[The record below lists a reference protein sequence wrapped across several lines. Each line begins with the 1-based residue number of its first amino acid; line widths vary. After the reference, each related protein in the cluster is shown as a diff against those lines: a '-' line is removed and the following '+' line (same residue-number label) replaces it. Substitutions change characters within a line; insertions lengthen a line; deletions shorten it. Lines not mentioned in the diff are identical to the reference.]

1 MVGKKIMRSI
11 LKENVFWVLICMTLG
26 AFLLWNISDI
36 LAPFILGGILAYLL
50 DPMADKMESFGV
62 PRLLTALTVSLFA
75 LFVLLT
81 AAILVIPIIFDQINQ
96 IIGFIPYITNEIYL
110 VMQKGFKVLNLGEV
124 EDIDLVN
131 LSKNLNEVSPIFAK
145 SIFNSSFAI
154 LDFIFLLMVTPIVAI
169 YLLVDWDKII
179 KEVEKVIPR
188 RLEPTISQIVIEMH
202 KTVAS
207 FLRGQFSVCIILAI
221 FYAASLTA
229 LGLEYGLLVGL
240 FSGLISFIPLI
251 GAILGGLVALVVSLA
266 QFWQTPEWVGVVLII
281 FLFGQVLEGNL
292 LTPRLVGKSVKLHPL
307 WIIFS
312 VTCFGSLMGWVG
324 VILAVPSAACIAVLV
339 RFSLKIYFETDFY
352 KS

>member
-1 MVGKKIMRSI
+1 MRSI
-11 LKENVFWVLICMTLG
+11 LKENVFWVFICMTLG

-75 LFVLLT
+75 LFVLIT
-81 AAILVIPIIFDQINQ
+81 TAILVIPIIFEQINQ
-96 IIGFIPYITNEIYL
+96 IIGFIPYITSEIYL
-110 VMQKGFKVLNLGEV
+110 VMQKGFKVLNLGKV
-124 EDIDLVN
+124 EDINLVN

-221 FYAASLTA
+221 FYATSLTA